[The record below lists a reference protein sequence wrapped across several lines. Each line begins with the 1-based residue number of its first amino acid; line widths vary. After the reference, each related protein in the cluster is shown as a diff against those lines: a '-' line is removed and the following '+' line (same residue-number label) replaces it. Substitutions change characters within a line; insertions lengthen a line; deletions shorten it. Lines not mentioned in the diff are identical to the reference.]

1 YYTQAV
7 LIFADKSHPDITV
20 VVNQNDARRIQE
32 GDTEFIENIKRQWRE
47 ATQGNPYEKGDDI
60 SDTME
65 SQSFEEESSSDKQD
79 AVKWNTESVKL
90 LISLKKENTEMFSS
104 NIITQK
110 QGWKKISEMMC
121 LKGHHCTGEEC
132 DKKFRSLK
140 MRYKLIKERHKR
152 TGSGRQSWQF
162 FPLMDDLLQ
171 GDPAVIPTTVASSV
185 QIQNSPTLIL
195 PPKKKKKIDNESAW
209 VTEYRKQLKT
219 MHEER
224 MELEKEKLKLEERR
238 VAALEK
244 LINKE

>member
-1 YYTQAV
+1 
-7 LIFADKSHPDITV
+7 
-20 VVNQNDARRIQE
+20 
-32 GDTEFIENIKRQWRE
+32 
-47 ATQGNPYEKGDDI
+47 
-60 SDTME
+60 
-65 SQSFEEESSSDKQD
+65 

-140 MRYKLIKERHKR
+140 MRQKLIKERNKR
-152 TGSGRQSWQF
+152 TGSGRQTWQF
-162 FPLMDDLLQ
+162 FSLMDDLLH
-171 GDPAVIPTTVASSV
+171 GDPAVIPTTVTLSI
-185 QIQNSPTLIL
+185 QIQNSKAANTNAPSS
-195 PPKKKKKIDNESAW
+195 KKKIDKESAW
-209 VTEYRKQLKT
+209 VTEYREQLKT